1 MPSTS
6 LLMSY
11 TECPGGRLTTP
22 PMMPFVLFLCNFIT
36 SFKMFCFNLVP
47 VAPMFSLDILFL
59 NPAFKNSPP
68 HLHNPLCMHLQIHRL
83 QPGLLESWIH
93 HIRRMSNVRI
103 QPCYNSCINLC
114 NYKINRIMV

>member
-22 PMMPFVLFLCNFIT
+22 PIMPFVLFLCNFIT
-36 SFKMFCFNLVP
+36 TFKMFCFNLVP
-47 VAPMFSLDILFL
+47 FAPIFSLDILFL

-68 HLHNPLCMHLQIHRL
+68 HLHNPEEHNPFPEQPKEHLFCGSAFDACLYIIRVKLVLSTTLCHKC
-83 QPGLLESWIH
+83 G
-93 HIRRMSNVRI
+93 
-103 QPCYNSCINLC
+103 
-114 NYKINRIMV
+114 